1 MSKNIQE
8 LAENYLKSSTEK
20 DFKHLYDRLKPGLL
34 NHCRAIL
41 VDEEI
46 AEDAVSKTFE
56 KIWTKIEQYDSER
69 GNFSTWAYNI
79 ARNESLLIR
88 KNSARYTPLVYEKAD
103 MADSGG
109 DGGSRGTSELTTS
122 IAESF
127 SDPDWDLES
136 IEKKMDGLYTDV
148 VDRIKTLPD
157 IYKDILIDR
166 ELHKMKYQDIATK
179 HGMKKRAVATRIRR
193 ARIKV
198 REMFPNVKLI
208 FNMDDEI
215 YISKGSRI
223 GSSE

>member
-1 MSKNIQE
+1 MSTKNIQE
-8 LAENYLKSSTEK
+8 LAQNYLKSSSEK
-20 DFKHLYDRLKPGLL
+20 DFKQLYDRLKPGLL
-34 NHCRAIL
+34 NHCRGIL

-56 KIWTKIEQYDSER
+56 KIWTKIEQYDDER

-88 KNSARYTPLVYEKAD
+88 KNSVRYTPLVYENVNLGN
-103 MADSGG
+103 SGE
-109 DGGSRGTSELTTS
+109 GSSHESGMTVELTQG

-127 SDPDWDLES
+127 SDPEWDLETRE
-136 IEKKMDGLYTDV
+136 EKMAGLYTDV
-148 VDRIKTLPD
+148 VGRIQSLPL

-198 REMFPNVKLI
+198 REMFPGIKLI
-208 FNMDDEI
+208 FND
-215 YISKGSRI
+215 
-223 GSSE
+223 

>member
-8 LAENYLKSSTEK
+8 LADNYLKSATEK
-20 DFKHLYDRLKPGLL
+20 DFKNLYDRLKPGLL
-34 NHCRAIL
+34 NHCKAIL

-56 KIWTKIEQYDSER
+56 KIWTKFSQYDSER

-88 KNSARYTPLVYEKAD
+88 KTSARYTPLVYEKVNMD
-103 MADSGG
+103 NGG
-109 DGGSRGTSELTTS
+109 ESEVKVGSVVELTS
-122 IAESF
+122 GMAERF

-136 IEKKMDGLYTDV
+136 REKKMDGLYADV
-148 VDRIKTLPD
+148 VDKIKTLPD

-179 HGMKKRAVATRIRR
+179 HGMKRRAVATRIRR
-193 ARIKV
+193 ARLRV
-198 REMFPNVKLI
+198 RKMFPNVQLI
-208 FNMDDEI
+208 FNMDD
-215 YISKGSRI
+215 
-223 GSSE
+223 